1 MRTAMSEPVALE
13 DYRQR
18 RREQVH
24 KHLRLVEERAM
35 EGMSIAYGRVEEDR
49 PELTLLKA
57 VQAAARQAVFDLGV
71 AHGVLIKAG
80 VEVPVELMT
89 AQTEMAGVSNAL
101 LRLLE
106 RDLAENRD
114 HRAIITALRKPA
126 DLVWFDEPQL
136 DIVDE
141 GLKALA
147 RPGANR
153 HGPRE
158 DATRRSDAR

>member
-101 LRLLE
+101 RRLLE

-114 HRAIITALRKPA
+114 HRAIITALRG
-126 DLVWFDEPQL
+126 DE
-136 DIVDE
+136 D
-141 GLKALA
+141 G
-147 RPGANR
+147 GA
-153 HGPRE
+153 
-158 DATRRSDAR
+158 